1 MSPWHWVAFRIIDPT
16 WGESSGSSLPKFPQN
31 GSLMFSLLLYRRSC
45 WIKSVLWMIWDA
57 SELTLPQFNEG
68 DRQSLRVIW
77 NLREME
83 RRKSLTQGYNIELTD
98 GTSWLLELDRFG
110 GRKYERWNTKTKTH
124 NPNLCYVSKKH
135 VNISHDV
142 RCISIHRYILAV
154 YHTMTLWPRKH
165 FLHYWPFV
173 ITGGFPSQR
182 ANNGELLCI
191 LWC

>member
-16 WGESSGSSLPKFPQN
+16 WGESGGSSLPKVPQN

-45 WIKSVLWMIWDA
+45 WIKSVLRMIWDA

-68 DRQSLRVIW
+68 DRVIW
-77 NLREME
+77 NLREMK

-124 NPNLCYVSKKH
+124 NPNLCYVSKKTCKYLA
-135 VNISHDV
+135 
-142 RCISIHRYILAV
+142 RCEMHIYTSIYPRCLSYDDAMTKETFSALLALCHHRWIPL
-154 YHTMTLWPRKH
+154 TK
-165 FLHYWPFV
+165 
-173 ITGGFPSQR
+173 GQ
-182 ANNGELLCI
+182 
-191 LWC
+191 